1 MKKVYLTIA
10 ALLTWAMTS
19 VAALA
24 VDIIVVSHGQA
35 NDPFWSVAKNGVDK
49 ACKDMKVSCK
59 YTAPATFD
67 MVEMAKLIDNAVSQ
81 KPKGI
86 VITLPDAAALGK
98 SVKAAIS
105 AGIPVI
111 SIITF
116 KYTAG
121 CI

>member
-86 VITLPDAAALGK
+86 VITLPGR
-98 SVKAAIS
+98 VIT
-105 AGIPVI
+105 IP
-111 SIITF
+111 F
-116 KYTAG
+116 G
-121 CI
+121 F

>member
-1 MKKVYLTIA
+1 MSNVAGAVYLQDTFIS
-10 ALLTWAMTS
+10 LH
-19 VAALA
+19 ALA

-86 VITLPDAAALGK
+86 VITLPDAAA
-98 SVKAAIS
+98 
-105 AGIPVI
+105 
-111 SIITF
+111 F
-116 KYTAG
+116 
-121 CI
+121 

>member
-1 MKKVYLTIA
+1 MGD
-10 ALLTWAMTS
+10 
-19 VAALA
+19 
-24 VDIIVVSHGQA
+24 DICCCISCRYYRCVTQA
-35 NDPFWSVAKNGVDK
+35 TNDPFWSVAKNGVDK

-98 SVKAAIS
+98 SVKAAMS
-105 AGIPVI
+105 TGIQ
-111 SIITF
+111 
-116 KYTAG
+116 
-121 CI
+121 